1 MSIILAKRYTNPSA
15 DIITVLAG
23 LDEVDTVFLDLAN
36 AIDRVVRNS
45 ESCKQRILAFHEIML
60 IPEVEAR
67 TKAVNIALSLTAGAY
82 QTSLPIYFTHRDL
95 FPALMKVG
103 EPSYSTL

>member
-1 MSIILAKRYTNPSA
+1 M
-15 DIITVLAG
+15 LAG

-45 ESCKQRILAFHEIML
+45 ESCKQKILTPYDFTL
-60 IPEVEAR
+60 TCEVEAR

-103 EPSYSTL
+103 